1 MVLTYC
7 TKRIGYIND
16 AYIAR
21 HMLAFIDYNTH
32 LGEDQLTKFDG
43 TPVFVARFGKRTKQ
57 WYATRTSRITGNDST
72 PEFPFVGA
80 TGQRKHLGD

>member
-1 MVLTYC
+1 
-7 TKRIGYIND
+7 
-16 AYIAR
+16 
-21 HMLAFIDYNTH
+21 MLAFIDYNIH

-43 TPVFVARFGKRTKQ
+43 TPVFAARFGKRTKQ
-57 WYATRTSRITGNDST
+57 WYATRTSRITDNDST